1 VGFDEVIATF
11 TPILAHAADFAAG
24 ARPHDPS
31 LWGWVLLLTPL
42 AGAVVL
48 GLGHRIWSEKPAGL
62 IGTAA
67 IFLAFGAALACL
79 VQLLGMHAEER
90 HVLAGFKYAQAF
102 GLDFRFDI
110 FYDPLAVMMALIVT
124 GVSALIHLYSIA
136 YMRSDRGYT
145 RFFAYLNFFVFSM
158 LLLVLAGNLLLLVIG
173 WGFVGA
179 ASYLLISYWYR
190 RESATKAGA
199 KAFVMNV
206 IGDVGLVVAAFLL
219 WHELHTLTIP
229 TLLANADDAF
239 TVSPSA
245 TYTAIALLLLVG
257 AFAKSAQVPLHTW
270 LPDAMEGPTPV
281 SALIHAATM
290 VTAGVYLICRM
301 HPFFEISTTASL
313 TAAIL
318 GTATLL
324 IAATTALVQTDLKR
338 IIAYSTMSQ
347 IGYMIA
353 GAAAAAYSASMFHL
367 MTHAFFKALL
377 FMSAGSVIAAMGGVQ
392 DVRRMGGFR
401 KAMPFTYA
409 AFAIGALTLSGF
421 PLLAGF
427 WSKDEIISYT
437 LGRGGTF
444 TWIAVGMYLGAILT
458 AFYSL
463 RAVFLV
469 FHGDTCDEAKELEG
483 GNLVHGD
490 HTNPATG
497 EHEDT
502 EVGFPGADHHIAERE
517 GEMKVAMGTLAFLSI
532 FSGLVQIPG
541 VTHVIETWLEPVFDD
556 SRYAANVPSSG
567 TQWTGLAAG
576 AVIALVGIAIAFWA
590 YRSRPGV
597 TARLADRFRGV
608 NNWLMNAWYFD
619 WLYDRAVVR
628 PVAAFAVFCN
638 RVIERFVVDGIIIGT
653 TGLVKDGASRV
664 RSAQSG
670 LARAYALS
678 LIGGTAAIA
687 LYFVVVAK

>member
-1 VGFDEVIATF
+1 MIGAV
-11 TPILAHAADFAAG
+11 TPILAHAADFVEG
-24 ARPHDPS
+24 ARPHEPA
-31 LWGWVLLLTPL
+31 LWGWLLLLTPL
-42 AGAVVL
+42 VGCVTI
-48 GLGHRIWSEKPAGL
+48 GLGHKIWSERAAGL

-67 IFLAFGAALACL
+67 IFLAFGAALACFS
-79 VQLLGMHAEER
+79 QLLGLDPEQR
-90 HVLAGFKYAQAF
+90 HVISGFQYAQTL
-102 GLDFRFDI
+102 GVDFRFDI

-124 GVSALIHLYSIA
+124 GVSALIHLYSLA
-136 YMRSDRGYT
+136 YMRSDEGYR

-179 ASYLLISYWYR
+179 ASYLLISFWFR
-190 RESATKAGA
+190 RSTATRAGT

-206 IGDVGLVVAAFLL
+206 IGDVAIVIAAYLL

-229 TLLANADDAF
+229 VLIANAADPF
-239 TVSPSA
+239 SVTPSA
-245 TYTAIALLLLVG
+245 TYTAAALLLLTG

-290 VTAGVYLICRM
+290 VTAGVYLICRF
-301 HPFFEISTTASL
+301 HPFFEISEVATWV
-313 TAAIL
+313 AAIL

-392 DVRRMGGFR
+392 DVRKMGGFK

-409 AFAIGALTLSGF
+409 VFVIGALTLAGF
-421 PLLAGF
+421 PGLSGF
-427 WSKDEIISYT
+427 WSKDEIISFT
-437 LGRGGTF
+437 MNRGGGF
-444 TWIAVGMYLGAILT
+444 TVIAGAMLVGALLT
-458 AFYSL
+458 AFYSM

-469 FHGDTCDEAKELEG
+469 FHGDPCDQAKELEG
-483 GNLVHGD
+483 GHLAHGD

-502 EVGFPGADHHIAERE
+502 GVGFPGADHHIAERE
-517 GEMKVAMGTLAFLSI
+517 GEMKVAMGTLAFLSVI
-532 FSGLVQIPG
+532 AGFVQIPG
-541 VTHVIETWLEPVFDD
+541 VTHKIETWLEPVFAD
-556 SRYAANVPSSG
+556 SQYAHDIPSVS
-567 TQWTGLAAG
+567 TQWTGLAVG
-576 AVIALVGIAIAFWA
+576 AAIALIGIAIAYWA
-590 YRSRPGV
+590 YVARPGV
-597 TARLADRFRGV
+597 TGKLAERFAPV
-608 NNWLMNAWYFD
+608 DKFLTNAWGFD
-619 WLYDRAVVR
+619 WLYDRVIVR
-628 PVAAFAVFCN
+628 PVAAFAIFCN
-638 RVIERFVVDGIIIGT
+638 KVIERFVVDGIVTGT
-653 TGLVKDGASRV
+653 TGLFRDGASRV
-664 RSAQSG
+664 RAAQSG
-670 LARAYALS
+670 LTRLYALS
-678 LIGGTAAIA
+678 VIGGSTLI
-687 LYFVVVAK
+687 LVYFVVVAR

>member
-1 VGFDEVIATF
+1 VISAF
-11 TPILAHAADFAAG
+11 TPLLAHAADFAEG
-24 ARPHDPS
+24 ARPEDPS

-42 AGAVVL
+42 AGALVI
-48 GLGHRIWSEKPAGL
+48 GLGYRVWSERAAGL

-79 VQLLGMHAEER
+79 VQLLGMEAEER
-90 HVLAGFKYAQAF
+90 HILAGFTYAQAF
-102 GLDFRFDI
+102 GVDFRFDI
-110 FYDPLAVMMALIVT
+110 YVDQLSVMMALVVT
-124 GVSALIHLYSIA
+124 GVSSLIHLYSVA
-136 YMRSDRGYT
+136 YMKSDQGYR

-158 LLLVLAGNLLLLVIG
+158 LLLVLAGNMLLLVIG

-206 IGDVGLVVAAFLL
+206 IGDVALVIAAYLL
-219 WHELHTLTIP
+219 WHELKTLTIP

-239 TVSPSA
+239 TVAPSA
-245 TYTAIALLLLVG
+245 TFTAIALLLIVG

-301 HPFFEISTTASL
+301 HPFIEISDAASM
-313 TAAIL
+313 TAAAL

-377 FMSAGSVIAAMGGVQ
+377 FMAAGSVIGAMAGIQ

-401 KAMPFTYA
+401 KSMPFTYIV
-409 AFAIGALTLSGF
+409 FTIGALTLAGF
-421 PLLAGF
+421 PLLSGF

-437 LGRGGTF
+437 LHRGGAF
-444 TWIAVGMYLGAILT
+444 TIIAAGMYIGAILT
-458 AFYSL
+458 AFYSM
-463 RAVFLV
+463 RAVYLV
-469 FHGDTCDEAKELEG
+469 FHGDPSPEAKELEG
-483 GNLVHGD
+483 GHIAHGD
-490 HTNPATG
+490 PVNPATG
-497 EHEDT
+497 ELETTD
-502 EVGFPGADHHIAERE
+502 VGFPGPDHQIAERE
-517 GEMKVAMGTLAFLSI
+517 GEMKVAMGTLAFLAI
-532 FSGLVQIPG
+532 VAGFVQIPG
-541 VTHVIETWLEPVFDD
+541 VTAVIEHWLEPVFED
-556 SRYAANVPSSG
+556 SRYHDSIPSYSA
-567 TQWTGLAAG
+567 QWIGLGVG
-576 AVIALVGIAIAFWA
+576 ALIAFAGISFAYWA
-590 YRSRPGV
+590 YIRNRGV
-597 TARLADRFRGV
+597 TERWAERFPGL
-608 NNWLMNAWYFD
+608 NAWLLNAWYFD
-619 WLYDRAVVR
+619 WVYDRVFVR

-638 RVIERFVVDGIIIGT
+638 KVIERYVVDGIVTGT
-653 TGLVKDGASRV
+653 TSLVKDGATRV
-664 RSAQSG
+664 RTLQSG
-670 LARAYALS
+670 LARAYALT
-678 LIGGTAAIA
+678 LIGGTILIA
-687 LYFVVVAK
+687 LYFVVVSK